1 MGNIGSTMIIVP
13 DREVMVKIL
22 ERLVELEEMIKKG
35 TTLTRVQKLER
46 KELLKVAKVM
56 RNVQKSNFF

>member
-1 MGNIGSTMIIVP
+1 MGNIGSTMITVP
-13 DREVMVKIL
+13 DKDVMVKIL
-22 ERLVELEEMIKKG
+22 DRLVELEEMIKKG

-46 KELLKVAKVM
+46 RELLKVAKVM

>member
-1 MGNIGSTMIIVP
+1 MGNIGSTMITVP
-13 DREVMVKIL
+13 DKDVMIKIL

-56 RNVQKSNFF
+56 RTVQKSNFF

>member
-13 DREVMVKIL
+13 DKDVMVKIL
-22 ERLVELEEMIKKG
+22 DRLVELEEMIKKG

>member
-1 MGNIGSTMIIVP
+1 MGNIGSTMITVP
-13 DREVMVKIL
+13 DKDVMVKIL

-46 KELLKVAKVM
+46 RELLKVAKVM